1 MVEVNPERKNGQK
14 MLDELNRKI
23 EALERN
29 ADVMKHRGLEY
40 EQVIEEIRKLLKE
53 RGKLKA
59 KLMLLGQYER

>member
-14 MLDELNRKI
+14 KLDELNKRIQVLEK
-23 EALERN
+23 ELER
-29 ADVMKHRGLEY
+29 MHRD
-40 EQVIEEIRKLLKE
+40 

>member
-14 MLDELNRKI
+14 MLDEVNGKI

-29 ADVMKHRGLEY
+29 ADLMEHRGLEH
-40 EQVIEEIRKLLKE
+40 EQVIEEIRKLRKE

>member
-14 MLDELNRKI
+14 KLDELNKRI
-23 EALERN
+23 LE
-29 ADVMKHRGLEY
+29 LEK
-40 EQVIEEIRKLLKE
+40 ELEKLHKE